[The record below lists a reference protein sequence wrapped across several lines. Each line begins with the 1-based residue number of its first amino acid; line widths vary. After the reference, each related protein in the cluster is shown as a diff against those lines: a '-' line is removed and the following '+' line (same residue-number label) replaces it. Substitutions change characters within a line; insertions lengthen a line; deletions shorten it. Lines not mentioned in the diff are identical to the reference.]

1 MQDGL
6 YVALSSQIALEKR
19 LTTIADNVANMST
32 VGFRATEVKFE
43 DVVSGARPELGLL
56 HLARRHLSF
65 REGRRAARD
74 AEPVRFRH
82 PGRRLVRHRHAGRH
96 GDDARRPLHDDRHRR
111 VGDA

>member
-43 DVVSGARPELGLL
+43 DVVSGVGQDSIVL

-65 REGRRAARD
+65 AARP
-74 AEPVRFRH
+74 ARC
-82 PGRRLVRHRHAGRH
+82 
-96 GDDARRPLHDDRHRR
+96 ARRGARSISPSRATPGSASTRR
-111 VGDA
+111 PAP